1 MTTIT
6 CPRCQKQ
13 TEWSSD
19 NPYRPFCSNRC
30 KMSDLDGWLTEEYA
44 LPANDEESPD
54 LPTDDH

>member
-44 LPANDEESPD
+44 LPANDEETTDS
-54 LPTDDH
+54 PTDDH